1 MLPSSRAKRT
11 PREDAGQLPALLLDQ
26 GSLPTDYLPLGRN
39 TAQKQLR
46 GDREE
51 VSTMLTYY
59 VKVLRHMLSTTV
71 LTGFLAGNN

>member
-1 MLPSSRAKRT
+1 MLRSLRAKRT
-11 PREDAGQLPALLLDQ
+11 PREGAGQLPALLPDQ

-51 VSTMLTYY
+51 VSTMLRYY
-59 VKVLRHMLSTTV
+59 VKVLRHMLSTAV
-71 LTGFLAGNN
+71 LAGFLSGNN